1 MKQKALELFTYE
13 LEFHGIHVPLSEI
26 IGKTVCLIGDEAK
39 DDNGGKYNILVL
51 TKVVAI
57 IAGGDP
63 SSETLTVGNW
73 SGLCDLRLANGGKI
87 ILAFDNDEMEQKGM
101 LKYSG
106 PDCYHSKDTEY
117 FVQVHFME

>member
-1 MKQKALELFTYE
+1 MKQKALELFKYE
-13 LEFHGIHVPLSEI
+13 LEFYGINVPLSEI
-26 IGKTVCLIGDEAK
+26 IGKTVCLIGDEATG
-39 DDNGGKYNILVL
+39 DGGKYNILVL
-51 TKVVAI
+51 TKVLAI

-63 SSETLTVGNW
+63 PSETLTVGNW
-73 SGLCDLRLANGGKI
+73 SGLCDLQLANGGKI
-87 ILAFDNDEMEQKGM
+87 SLVFENDEMEQKGM